1 MNKPNSYYIQ
11 IKTLVLLITFGFIF
25 YSCDLFS
32 TRSAEGPTQPKSNFE
47 PAIDVNT
54 LVKNFINSF
63 EDKDVTNYL
72 SCLSDTS
79 FTNKKFHFYPSSEAA
94 SIYPSLMDWSRDKEE
109 QYFRNMSVKLSN
121 KSQII
126 LEFTDV
132 SINTSPDSTIY
143 TATYKLNLPFV
154 NTNSEVTLKTY
165 KGSLS
170 FVMMRDPIRS
180 YWSIYS
186 WKDIKTG
193 SDPSWSDLKGSFAN

>member
-1 MNKPNSYYIQ
+1 
-11 IKTLVLLITFGFIF
+11 
-25 YSCDLFS
+25 
-32 TRSAEGPTQPKSNFE
+32 
-47 PAIDVNT
+47 
-54 LVKNFINSF
+54 
-63 EDKDVTNYL
+63 
-72 SCLSDTS
+72 
-79 FTNKKFHFYPSSEAA
+79 
-94 SIYPSLMDWSRDKEE
+94 MDWSRDKEE

-132 SINTSPDSTIY
+132 AINTSPDSTIY